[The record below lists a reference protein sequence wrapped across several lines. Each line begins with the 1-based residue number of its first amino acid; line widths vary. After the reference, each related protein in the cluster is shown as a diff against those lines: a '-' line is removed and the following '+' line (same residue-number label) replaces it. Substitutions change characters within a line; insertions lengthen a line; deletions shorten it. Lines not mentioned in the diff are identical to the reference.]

1 MEVYQRAYRLSKPV
15 HQLVLR
21 FPDYEKYD
29 LANQIRRACKSIPTN
44 IAEGYARRASTK
56 EFCKFLAFSLG
67 SANEMEVH
75 FDVAH
80 ELEYVTA
87 EERTYYIDEYTIVGK
102 QLTRLVQYWRSKDD
116 ATSDQ

>member
-1 MEVYQRAYRLSKPV
+1 MQVGSNEHSGRLRSEGIDEG
-15 HQLVLR
+15 VLQVPR
-21 FPDYEKYD
+21 VQPGICER
-29 LANQIRRACKSIPTN
+29 N
-44 IAEGYARRASTK
+44 
-56 EFCKFLAFSLG
+56 G
-67 SANEMEVH
+67 SAH
-75 FDVAH
+75 FEVAH